1 MNIDSNGTNNRLSL
15 QVRIRCGLLSITTP
29 VSLLANE
36 FDARVKGLAA
46 VNHFL
51 NIHQR
56 HALNMLILICE
67 NYNIGLGIQYKVSI
81 KQLKSEYHDLQSKP
95 LCHFSTE
102 DVHI

>member
-1 MNIDSNGTNNRLSL
+1 MNIERNGTNKRLSL

-29 VSLLANE
+29 VSLLTNE

-56 HALNMLILICE
+56 HALKMLILICE
-67 NYNIGLGIQYKVSI
+67 DYNLGLGIQYKVSI
-81 KQLKSEYHDLQSKP
+81 KTIKIRVS
-95 LCHFSTE
+95 
-102 DVHI
+102 